1 MTPAK
6 HLTLTLPSIA
16 VVCLAVVFSAFFAPV
31 VISVPADYLAK
42 RKALIQ
48 SEQRIQT
55 GGTSQTLNPLER
67 LVDKLLMTEKKKII
81 EAARLNGS
89 DFFVRHNFLNVSARA
104 AMEATKAFQILKKM
118 PKGNHF
124 RFTFQILKKM
134 PKGNH
139 FMFTFQILTKMPKGN
154 HFRFHYILLHV
165 TGYWEPY
172 KDPICW
178 IVQVT
183 RFVGLYR

>member
-1 MTPAK
+1 MTPAR

-16 VVCLAVVFSAFFAPV
+16 VACLAVFSAIFVPAV
-31 VISVPADYLAK
+31 MSIPADYLAK
-42 RKALIQ
+42 RTALIQ
-48 SEQRIQT
+48 SEQRSQT

-67 LVDKLLMTEKKKII
+67 LVDKLLMTEKKKLI

-89 DFFVRHNFLNVSARA
+89 DFFVRHNFLNTSARA

-124 RFTFQILKKM
+124 RFTFQILTKM

-139 FMFTFQILTKMPKGN
+139 FRFTFQILTKMPKGN
-154 HFRFHYILLHV
+154 HLRFHYRLLHV
-165 TGYWEPY
+165 IGYWEPY
-172 KDPICW
+172 EDPICW
-178 IVQVT
+178 ILQVT

>member
-124 RFTFQILKKM
+124 RFTFQILTKM
-134 PKGNH
+134 PKGNR
-139 FMFTFQILTKMPKGN
+139 FRFTFQILNKMPKGN
-154 HFRFHYILLHV
+154 HFR
-165 TGYWEPY
+165 
-172 KDPICW
+172 
-178 IVQVT
+178 
-183 RFVGLYR
+183 

>member
-55 GGTSQTLNPLER
+55 GGTSQTLNPVSYTHLT
-67 LVDKLLMTEKKKII
+67 LPTTCGVYISVVAVSLKKI
-81 EAARLNGS
+81 
-89 DFFVRHNFLNVSARA
+89 F
-104 AMEATKAFQILKKM
+104 
-118 PKGNHF
+118 
-124 RFTFQILKKM
+124 
-134 PKGNH
+134 
-139 FMFTFQILTKMPKGN
+139 
-154 HFRFHYILLHV
+154 
-165 TGYWEPY
+165 
-172 KDPICW
+172 
-178 IVQVT
+178 
-183 RFVGLYR
+183 